1 MTENYNRENDN
12 FENENETCERYDAE
26 VINSEENEV
35 EKNIENEQFNKN
47 VFYDVP
53 AESENTEQYEKEQA
67 PEYKTA
73 SDEENFEGE
82 GTWSYRY
89 KRGDAYPIVVPS
101 FKKKVTREKKKSSK
115 TWLVAMVSAIAGAL
129 IFSVVSPF
137 ISGVVDKVTD
147 KPFSL
152 NIAEGNKAETTK
164 ITYNAEDRKVLST
177 VDIGKLVGP
186 SVVGIV
192 STVEY
197 QGFFS
202 QEVTSGN
209 GSGIIFS
216 ADGHIVTNHHV
227 IEGAKSVKVVLNTG
241 KEYDAKLIGSDAKTD
256 LAVIKI
262 EAEDLQ
268 VATFGDSTSL
278 EAGEKVVAIGNP
290 LGLEFAGSLTQGI
303 ISAVNRTV
311 TVDQRT
317 YKMIQTDAAINPGN
331 SGGAL
336 VNEFGEVI
344 GINSVK
350 VSSSGV
356 EGLGFAIPV
365 SDAKPIIEDLI
376 NFGYVKGRPLIG
388 LSLRYVTEQEAYYYN
403 FPSKGLFVVEVT
415 PGTGAEKAG
424 IQKGDII
431 LSCDGKEVEGVE
443 ALNEIRDTHKAGDT
457 IKLKINRNGKE
468 MEIPVVLGEDTTK
481 AQ

>member
-1 MTENYNRENDN
+1 MQEYFENNN
-12 FENENETCERYDAE
+12 FSEEEANMAFDAETLENENQQSFFT
-26 VINSEENEV
+26 I
-35 EKNIENEQFNKN
+35 
-47 VFYDVP
+47 
-53 AESENTEQYEKEQA
+53 
-67 PEYKTA
+67 
-73 SDEENFEGE
+73 DED
-82 GTWSYRY
+82 TSYR
-89 KRGDAYPIVVPS
+89 
-101 FKKKVTREKKKSSK
+101 FKKGDVYPVVVSSYKQNIKREKKHKKPK
-115 TWLVAMVSAIAGAL
+115 TWLVATVSAIMGAL
-129 IFSVVSPF
+129 IFSLVSPV
-137 ISGVVDKVTD
+137 ISGLMHNGNMQQ
-147 KPFSL
+147 FSFGTSQ
-152 NIAEGNKAETTK
+152 IEENKTNAQPV
-164 ITYNAEDRKVLST
+164 TYNKDDRKVLST

-192 STVEY
+192 STVQY

-202 QEVTSGN
+202 DVSSGS
-209 GSGIIFS
+209 GSGIIFTEN
-216 ADGHIVTNHHV
+216 GYIVTNYHV
-227 IEGAKSVKVVLNTG
+227 IAGATSVKVVLNTG
-241 KEYDAKLIGSDAKTD
+241 KEYEAKLIGGDEKTD

-262 EAEDLQ
+262 EETNLPAA
-268 VATFGDSTSL
+268 VFGESTNL

-311 TVDQRT
+311 TVDRRT

-356 EGLGFAIPV
+356 EGLGFAIPI

-388 LSLRYVTEQEAYYYN
+388 LSVRYVSEQEAYYYN
-403 FPSKGLFVVEVT
+403 LPAKGLFVVEVT
-415 PGTGAEKAG
+415 EGTGAAKAG
-424 IQKGDII
+424 IMKGDII
-431 LSCDGKEVEGVE
+431 ISCNGQEVTSSEG
-443 ALNEIRDTHKAGDT
+443 LNEIRDSHKAGDT
-457 IKLKINRNGKE
+457 ITLKINRNGSA
-468 MEIPVVLGEDTTK
+468 MDVSVVLGEDTTK